1 MASLLNNASLLLN
14 PAGSIIAYEEDKI
27 FSVLPSNGA
36 GDFTFSGGDGGTRV
50 NQQGYIEVTPANL
63 ASNSNSFT
71 NNSDFTKTGSLSGPF
86 SSTDGNILTPVGTS
100 EKYSGI
106 ASLTVPANTVF
117 TFSVYAKYLQNT
129 ALALRS
135 VYSNGAQDAST
146 IFNLQTNTIIGS
158 IPGTHSNPQIISV
171 GGGWFRYSV
180 DINST
185 TPPAFPLLFRVNAS
199 NSSGNLTFTPAS
211 GDGFYISSAQINTG
225 GLKPYQP
232 TTDRL
237 NYPRITYQNGRGAL
251 LSEPQRTNLNLYSQG
266 FDNAYWNKQN
276 ASITASAGIS
286 PDGTNNAFKLNA
298 NTSAAFHIIYIGG
311 LYNGQAAVSVFAKK
325 GEYDFLY
332 IRIDEPSTTTT
343 YFNLANGTVGTVGSG
358 HTAYIEPYNDGW
370 YRCTTV
376 FSKNIVNYCLGVT
389 SNEAST
395 VLALEAN
402 KGIYI
407 WGSQVEASL
416 FSTSYIPTTTATVT
430 RPVDIASKTGASSL
444 INASEGVLYF
454 DGFPETRG
462 NFNAN
467 WFVSNGSNNFI
478 GITFGVNTIYGEVY
492 NGSYQALLTYAST
505 DSGRYKV
512 ALAYKVNDFAMYVNG
527 QLAGTDTS
535 GAVPTGLS
543 YIDVGYQNSGTRNFS
558 QRTNTVAL
566 FNTRLT
572 NTQLAELTTVRSG
585 SGGTISYSGPYTVH
599 TFTGSATFT
608 PSFNG
613 QVEVLITA
621 GGGSGAAGWGNGGGM
636 GGGGAGGLLYA
647 SSFGVSQGTGITVTI
662 GAGGAG
668 TTGTT
673 QAGKTGNLRGNP
685 GSNSS
690 FGGLIA
696 IGGGGGAGDG
706 ATTATMSGGSGG
718 GGGYSSIGTG
728 GSGTPGQGNNGGN
741 HSNNNGFPSNYCGG
755 GGGGAGA
762 VGTPGTTA
770 GGNGGVGLPYSI
782 SGFSTYYAGGGGGG
796 TFATT
801 GPGGAGVGGLG
812 GGGNGGLG
820 NTSPGQNGT
829 TGVNFTGGAGGAG
842 GCPGPAASVGGNGGA
857 GGNGIIIVRYLT

>member
-27 FSVLPSNGA
+27 LSVLPSNGA

-63 ASNSNSFT
+63 VTYSEDFT
-71 NNSDFTKTGSLSGPF
+71 NGWIVNATITSNTIANPLNGLVTADTITGNGYIGRQV
-86 SSTDGNILTPVGTS
+86 SSIGVNCW
-100 EKYSGI
+100 
-106 ASLTVPANTVF
+106 
-117 TFSVYAKYLQNT
+117 SVYAKSNSASNIRLNVYDGVVDRGATYDLT
-129 ALALRS
+129 TGAISS
-135 VYSNGAQDAST
+135 VYGSPISTNSENIGNGWWRISITTNNANYSNVQIHRDSNASVYIYGAQL
-146 IFNLQTNTIIGS
+146 NIGS
-158 IPGTHSNPQIISV
+158 T
-171 GGGWFRYSV
+171 
-180 DINST
+180 
-185 TPPAFPLLFRVNAS
+185 A
-199 NSSGNLTFTPAS
+199 
-211 GDGFYISSAQINTG
+211 
-225 GLKPYQP
+225 KPYQP

-298 NTSAAFHIIYIGG
+298 NATANWHIIYISG

-325 GEYDFLY
+325 GEYDYFLF
-332 IRIDEPSTTTT
+332 RIDEPSTTVT

-358 HTAYIEPYNDGW
+358 HTAYIEPYKDGW

-376 FSKNIVNYCLGVT
+376 FNKNIVNYCLGVT
-389 SNEAST
+389 NADNSA
-395 VLALEAN
+395 APILETD

-407 WGSQVEASL
+407 WGSQVEAGS
-416 FSTSYIPTTTATVT
+416 FPTSYIPTTSATVT
-430 RPVDIASKTGASSL
+430 RPVDISSKTGASSL

-462 NFNAN
+462 NYDWV
-467 WFVSNGSNNFI
+467 WFVSNGSSNLI
-478 GITFGVNTIYGEVY
+478 GITFGVNLIYGEVY

-505 DSGRYKV
+505 DSGRYKI

-543 YIDVGYQNSGTRNFS
+543 YIDVGYPNSGGRTLS
-558 QRTNTVAL
+558 QRTNTAAL

-585 SGGTISYSGPYTVH
+585 SGGNISYYGPYTVH

-613 QVEVLITA
+613 EVEVLVAA

-673 QAGKTGNLRGNP
+673 QSGRNGTQRGNP
-685 GSNSS
+685 GSNTS
-690 FGGLIA
+690 FGGLTT
-696 IGGGGGAGDG
+696 IGGGGGASDG
-706 ATTATMSGGSGG
+706 ATPATMTGGSGG
-718 GGGYSSIGTG
+718 GGGYASIGTG
-728 GSGTPGQGNNGGN
+728 GIGTPGQGNNGGN
-741 HSNNNGFPSNYCGG
+741 HSNNNGFPVTTVVVVEEELAQLVLLELQQVVMEELVYLIQFLGSLLTMLV
-755 GGGGAGA
+755 
-762 VGTPGTTA
+762 VGEVALIPQQA
-770 GGNGGVGLPYSI
+770 QAEPELVDL
-782 SGFSTYYAGGGGGG
+782 
-796 TFATT
+796 
-801 GPGGAGVGGLG
+801 V
-812 GGGNGGLG
+812 
-820 NTSPGQNGT
+820 
-829 TGVNFTGGAGGAG
+829 V
-842 GCPGPAASVGGNGGA
+842 VEME
-857 GGNGIIIVRYLT
+857 V